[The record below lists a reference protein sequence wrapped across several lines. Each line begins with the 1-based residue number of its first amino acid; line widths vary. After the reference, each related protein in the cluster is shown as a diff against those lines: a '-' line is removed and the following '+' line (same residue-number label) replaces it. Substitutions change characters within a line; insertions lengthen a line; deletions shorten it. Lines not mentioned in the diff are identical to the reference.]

1 MRILLITHCSF
12 SNPPTNN
19 IVDVSNVSNNTCRD
33 NWITFGSSKENEQ
46 FYELWFDIIS
56 P

>member
-1 MRILLITHCSF
+1 MHCSF

-19 IVDVSNVSNNTCRD
+19 IVHVSNVKD

-46 FYELWFDIIS
+46 FYELWFDLIS